1 MPTYTVSN
9 QELTFLNNT
18 DGKNVKKYI
27 NKDDLNH
34 RIIRYIKDK
43 LETPEDYS
51 MYGKYRSVIANKDNF
66 VIAFSPPKSVKYSE
80 FIKKND
86 VQDVIVE
93 ELVEGTMINLF
104 FDEFKQEWEIATRSN
119 IGAKNKFVQE
129 NEVSSFRVMFLEACN
144 EIGMDFEKLPK
155 GSGEPNSTFS
165 YSFVMQ
171 HPKNRI
177 VSRTMENKCWIYL
190 IEMYELIKTPTGTDI
205 NCVNLDKYSSIFS
218 EINISRPKRLFE
230 SIDSYDKC
238 LELVNTKGSWCDK
251 NLICFGGYVIRN
263 VNTNERTKVRDK
275 LYEYIRRLRG
285 NQIKPK
291 YHYLTL
297 RKQKKIQEYLKYYP
311 EDKNKFDV
319 YRREISNYVYN
330 LWQSYIGCYIKK
342 EKPVKDWPRQFRV
355 HMFNIH
361 SDFKETRNIITLNKT
376 YIYFNKLH
384 ESQQMFVLNYIE
396 QDTSLETQSNEI
408 VKSIIDEAIEKVSLE
423 E

>member
-80 FIKKND
+80 FIKRND

-119 IGAKNKFVQE
+119 IGANNKFVQE

-144 EIGMDFEKLPK
+144 ETGMNFEKLPK
-155 GSGEPNSTFS
+155 GSGEPNSTFN

-190 IEMYELIKTPTGTDI
+190 IEMYELVKTPTGTDI
-205 NCVNLDKYSSIFS
+205 NLSLIHIS
-218 EINISRPKRLFE
+218 EPTRL
-230 SIDSYDKC
+230 
-238 LELVNTKGSWCDK
+238 
-251 NLICFGGYVIRN
+251 
-263 VNTNERTKVRDK
+263 
-275 LYEYIRRLRG
+275 
-285 NQIKPK
+285 
-291 YHYLTL
+291 
-297 RKQKKIQEYLKYYP
+297 
-311 EDKNKFDV
+311 
-319 YRREISNYVYN
+319 
-330 LWQSYIGCYIKK
+330 
-342 EKPVKDWPRQFRV
+342 
-355 HMFNIH
+355 
-361 SDFKETRNIITLNKT
+361 
-376 YIYFNKLH
+376 
-384 ESQQMFVLNYIE
+384 
-396 QDTSLETQSNEI
+396 
-408 VKSIIDEAIEKVSLE
+408 
-423 E
+423 